1 MNKPNRLALIRER
14 FLVWLFFRSKLT
26 GYFIR
31 NFKYCQISEWI
42 DNLSNKDFLYIIN
55 FEYISDYEDPL
66 YDDPKYDKLFYLLPK
81 NISDFVI
88 IDNGLIKLKKFII
101 YKIYKNNKFKRII
114 KENAFSKIF
123 INKKIEK
130 FLNFLYEDYK

>member
-14 FLVWLFFRSKLT
+14 FLVWLFFRSRLT